1 MKKTILVIFIICLI
15 TIFIY
20 KNNLDNKLYYFNISD
35 NKYKYETYNELLKKD
50 IKKLEKYVN
59 YENSDYR
66 VIDLINDIED
76 NINIKDKTIQNI
88 LIKADIITLSI
99 GNNEL
104 NYKMKTTKVVNF
116 YNYIDELVND
126 IDKLFSLIRIYSKE
140 KIFLLGFYTDNESY
154 KEIISY
160 LNIKLEDLCNKYKIL
175 FIKLDNEFK
184 IEENVNIYKKIKK
197 KLLF

>member
-160 LNIKLEDLCNKYKIL
+160 LNIKLEDLCNKYKIV